1 MRRGTASQ
9 VGKRVIDNSGFDVVV
24 VVFWCVCF
32 RFLAVGKEKWGKK
45 VEKGKKVINSF
56 LAESV
61 RLKITCAIHD
71 QVDMTVFGAFLFG
84 SNGGIDGGGGLVI
97 GFYRP
102 VNRIGLPKREG
113 RRERGGRE
121 SAQIFQ

>member
-1 MRRGTASQ
+1 M
-9 VGKRVIDNSGFDVVV
+9 IDNSSFDVVV
-24 VVFWCVCF
+24 AVVFWCVCF
-32 RFLAVGKEKWGKK
+32 RFLAVGKEKEGGGGGGRE

-61 RLKITCAIHD
+61 RLKITCPIHD

-84 SNGGIDGGGGLVI
+84 SNGGIEGGGGLVI

-113 RRERGGRE
+113 RREGGRE
-121 SAQIFQ
+121 RAKIFQ